1 MRKFKSAYHK
11 AAPNH
16 VGAASGINILNI
28 LADVY
33 SDIFNSADDKD
44 ILSLKQRLHGTV
56 NINDLSVINWSI
68 QILWKLLQKFKI

>member
-16 VGAASGINILNI
+16 VDAASWINIPNI

-33 SDIFNSADDKD
+33 SDIFNSADDKED
-44 ILSLKQRLHGTV
+44 ILSLKQRLQGTV

-68 QILWKLLQKFKI
+68 QILWKLVQKV